1 MSLTYNGLAKSTPTL
16 SNVKEQFTLKF
27 GKLGVFGGSINFSL
41 TELHIKQFFE
51 TVFTVCLPFIIQ
63 YFILTLLKVASNPL

>member
-41 TELHIKQFFE
+41 TELHIKQFF
-51 TVFTVCLPFIIQ
+51 
-63 YFILTLLKVASNPL
+63 